1 MSKPPRPDTTA
12 HQRPHLAFAHGV
24 SPSSQPGLWGCISDP
39 WVPLVCFILLVTT
52 RESWAWFH
60 PVLPIK
66 SALGTV
72 ASSTSPAPFLR
83 VSPPSCPSAS
93 WGRGASRAISEKS
106 LSSWC
111 WLLWHAWNFILR
123 LPRYSP
129 RSIRVLA
136 FPFFFDGGPFFK
148 WLLNLLQYYFS
159 FIAWFFGSE
168 ACGILAPQPG
178 IKTTPPA
185 FKGKV
190 SITGPPGKPVAF
202 SFQSKKH
209 LDFFF
214 FLYGMR

>member
-136 FPFFFDGGPFFK
+136 FPFFFFWWWPIFQVATEFVTI
-148 WLLNLLQYYFS
+148 LLQFYCLVF
-159 FIAWFFGSE
+159 WFGGMWNLSS
-168 ACGILAPQPG
+168 PTRDQNH
-178 IKTTPPA
+178 TPC
-185 FKGKV
+185 
-190 SITGPPGKPVAF
+190 I
-202 SFQSKKH
+202 Q
-209 LDFFF
+209 
-214 FLYGMR
+214 R